1 MVGHEEGV
9 EAATLQRLR
18 ESLQVRE
25 IEIRIR
31 KRSRVAPRGGVDT
44 DRPHERT
51 EAQLSLASHATS
63 PADRWLASLGI
74 LEMMQSSRLDDII
87 NRMLSHKSK
96 YALEALLVLSEEYGN
111 GPLLISE
118 IAKREHIPKRFL
130 ELILLELK
138 NHGVLRSKKGKGG
151 GYTLSKPPDL
161 LSVGLVLRMLEGPL
175 APLPCVSKTA
185 YEKCAE
191 CRDERTCG
199 IRLLMKDVR
208 DATAAILDST
218 TFADV
223 LKRSRMAGKG
233 ERALMY
239 SI

>member
-1 MVGHEEGV
+1 
-9 EAATLQRLR
+9 
-18 ESLQVRE
+18 
-25 IEIRIR
+25 
-31 KRSRVAPRGGVDT
+31 
-44 DRPHERT
+44 
-51 EAQLSLASHATS
+51 
-63 PADRWLASLGI
+63 
-74 LEMMQSSRLDDII
+74 MQSSRLDDII

-118 IAKREHIPKRFL
+118 IAKRERIPKRFL